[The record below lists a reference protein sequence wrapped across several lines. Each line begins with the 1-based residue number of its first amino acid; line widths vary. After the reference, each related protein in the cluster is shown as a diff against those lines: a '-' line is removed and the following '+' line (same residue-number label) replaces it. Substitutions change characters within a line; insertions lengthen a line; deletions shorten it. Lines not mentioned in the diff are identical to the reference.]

1 MRVRLSKLAK
11 TADALQRR
19 VSEITAAVTLC
30 DEADTNRHAVQAQ
43 NVLMDALKKSK
54 DDLLSY
60 YKEILD
66 IEAKSHK
73 QLYQKLTKE
82 KRQYETQN

>member
-19 VSEITAAVTLC
+19 ISEISAAVTLC
-30 DEADTNRHAVQAQ
+30 DEADVNSRAVQAH
-43 NVLMDALKKSK
+43 NVLMDTLKKSK
-54 DDLLSY
+54 NNLLTY

-66 IEAKSHK
+66 IDAKSHN
-73 QLYQKLTKE
+73 QLYKKLLKE
-82 KRQYETQN
+82 KRNEYQD

>member
-11 TADALQRR
+11 TADALQQRIK
-19 VSEITAAVTLC
+19 EITAAVTLC

-73 QLYQKLTKE
+73 QLYKKLLKE
-82 KRQYETQN
+82 KRNEYQD